1 MGVFDTNI
9 VEQPLT
15 LSSYAMFPGADNKV
29 EWQAFYKNIFKDTV
43 LFKYD
48 GDSRY
53 WVGVHG
59 VIEQLGELP
68 IDCLTRFNIGD
79 KTYLLNA
86 LKSYVNNGVRISVVQ
101 ESNKFKLRFKSPVDN
116 DICVINIYTR

>member
-15 LSSYAMFPGADNKV
+15 LSSYTMFPGADNNM
-29 EWQAFYKNIFKDTV
+29 ESYYKNIFKDTM

-48 GDSRY
+48 GDFPY
-53 WVGVHG
+53 WIGVQGIIKH
-59 VIEQLGELP
+59 LGELP

-86 LKSYVNNGVRISVVQ
+86 LKSYVKDGVRISVVQ

-116 DICVINIYTR
+116 DVCVINIYTR